1 VALRIHSGRRDDAR
15 DVTNDDVDDR
25 VEAAV

>member
-1 VALRIHSGRRDDAR
+1 VALRIHSGRRD